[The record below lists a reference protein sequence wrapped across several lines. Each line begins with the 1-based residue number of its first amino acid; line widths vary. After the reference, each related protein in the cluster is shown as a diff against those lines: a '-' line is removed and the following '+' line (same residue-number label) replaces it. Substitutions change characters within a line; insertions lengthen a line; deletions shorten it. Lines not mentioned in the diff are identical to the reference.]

1 MLMHNRY
8 EQLRRKCQKKWHAF
22 MRAESGVST
31 IEFIMVAPII
41 FLVMGV
47 TLETGF
53 MLFTEYT
60 LQAAVED
67 AARSVRT
74 GSAQMAG
81 LSNASFKTKVCSTIG
96 ALIDCAGGV
105 TVYVR
110 SEKDFATLKGALPP
124 LINIGPQT
132 GNTTVSAT
140 PCYNPGSPSR
150 PAIII
155 ATYDWSFVTLGMG
168 PAFGDV
174 SNKTARRLIGIT
186 LFQNQN
192 YPAANPFNSSTC

>member
-1 MLMHNRY
+1 MFKQRLKRLTTTLQNFA
-8 EQLRRKCQKKWHAF
+8 Q
-22 MRAESGVST
+22 AEDGVSA

-53 MLFTEYT
+53 MLFTEFT

-67 AARSVRT
+67 AARIVRT
-74 GSAQMAG
+74 GQAQDGNYTA
-81 LSNASFKTKVCSTIG
+81 ATFKTKVCDTIG
-96 ALIDCAGGV
+96 FVVDCGAV

-110 SEKDFATLKGALPP
+110 TDPSFATMKANLPP
-124 LINIGPQT
+124 LINIGPAT
-132 GNTTVSAT
+132 GPTTVSAPT
-140 PCYNPGSPSR
+140 SYAPGGPSQ

-168 PAFGDV
+168 PAFGNV
-174 SNKTARRLIGIT
+174 SGKTARRLIGVT
-186 LFQNQN
+186 LFQNQK
-192 YPAANPFNSSTC
+192 YS